1 MTKSAASLDPVD
13 KALLRLL
20 QRDGRATNAELS
32 QAVHM
37 SESACLRRVK
47 LLEQSGVIERYAAI
61 VDPASVGLPLTVFVT
76 LSLTNQS
83 QEALAAFEAAVSAVP
98 EVLECYLMTGTS
110 DYIVRL
116 AAADTEDLERL
127 HSTKLTR
134 LPGVARVTSS
144 LALRSVVRRAGLP
157 LR

>member
-1 MTKSAASLDPVD
+1 MTKSAAPLDAVD
-13 KALLRLL
+13 KALLRVL

-32 QAVHM
+32 EAVHM

-47 LLEQSGVIERYAAI
+47 LLEQAGVIERYAAI
-61 VDPASVGLPLTVFVT
+61 VDPAAVGLPLTVFVT
-76 LSLTNQS
+76 ISLANQS
-83 QEALAAFEAAVSAVP
+83 QDALAAFEAAVAGVP
-98 EVLECYLMTGTS
+98 EILECYLMTGTS

-127 HSTKLTR
+127 HSTRLTR

-144 LALRSVVRRAGLP
+144 LALRSVVRRGGVPIL
-157 LR
+157 